1 MTTSDATSRP
11 TADAVLDS
19 QAIEPYQAE
28 LEPAIAHLRT
38 LSQQDIQSAWHW
50 IFQDVSIAKLERLP
64 WQNEPIAPLN
74 DRQHIA
80 WSKGQ
85 QVVWLV
91 QQVVVPEQ
99 VQRYPVAGL
108 TLRFSVAW
116 WAEVSE
122 IYVNGQ
128 LVQAGDLFDYFTRIQ
143 LSAAVKP
150 GQAFTLAIRLVS
162 PGHDDGALV
171 RSHLIYEVPN
181 TLDLPTPEPG
191 FVADEL
197 AVVREYLTHFQPD
210 QLSDL
215 TQIVRQIA
223 WNVLPD
229 RIAFHDSLAHIRQQ
243 LTRWQDWLK
252 QRQINY
258 LGHAHLDMA
267 WLWPLSD
274 TWDAAERTFT
284 SALSLQKDFPDLI
297 FGHSSPALYDWL
309 EQNRPELFSQI
320 QQQVQAGKWEII
332 AGLWVEPEFNTV
344 SGESIVRQ
352 VLYGQQY
359 TQEKFGVKSAIAWL
373 PDSFGFCWQL
383 PQILKQGGINY
394 FVTQKLRWNDSTQF
408 PHEIF
413 QWQAPDGSQIFSFM
427 SPPIGE
433 SIEPVKLAQYACRW
447 EAQTQQPSAF
457 WLPGIGDHGGGP
469 TRDMLEITQ
478 RWQASPVFPELQST
492 SALAY
497 LQQLEQSVRTAE
509 PPLPV
514 WNDELYLEF
523 HRGCYTSHADLKWLN
538 RRCEDWL
545 YEAELYATVAYLLTD
560 TPYPAP
566 ELEQAWKNV
575 LFNQFH
581 DILPGSAIPEVF
593 VDANQ
598 MWKEAQT
605 TALEIRD
612 CSLATIA
619 VQIDFSQPPAPDA
632 VPVVVFNS
640 CNWVRSHIIEL
651 TPPPEAPLDHWQVL
665 DQNHQPLTTQP
676 SHTSQTLLIQ
686 IPDVPSIGYR
696 VIWLVRSQPI
706 HPFTHLPIHPPTQY
720 HLQNPFLRVTLDPTT
735 GDIAQVFDQ
744 VNQRPVLGGN
754 GNQLQAFQDQ
764 GQYWDA
770 WNIDPDYQS
779 HPLPPSQLISINW
792 LEQGDLRQCIR
803 VVRRIGQSDFQQDYI
818 LEADSPILKIATKVN
833 WQERHV
839 LVKVAFPL
847 AIASDSATYEIPYG
861 AITRPTQPTTP
872 AEKAKWEVPAL
883 RWADLSTSTSNIPTP
898 DTPPSNTPNHQPNY
912 GVSLL
917 NDCKYGYDSQPN
929 CLRLTLLRGSEWPDP
944 QADLGEH
951 QFTYALYPHAKTWQ
965 TAQTVQRG
973 YELNRPL
980 LVWYPNLSSTTAMQ
994 SPTEPTTNLPTLNSF
1009 LSTSTPNNDNNSWIL
1024 SAVKPA
1030 ESNPKYIII
1039 RGYES
1044 GGQLTEIEP
1053 KNRLNLTQVEA
1064 VNLLEE
1070 PNNYPSSTLSNQT
1083 TTIHPWKIT
1092 SFRCQICDR
1101 TSTGCATHSSP

>member
-1 MTTSDATSRP
+1 MTTSDATS
-11 TADAVLDS
+11 TSANSGLNA
-19 QAIEPYQAE
+19 QAIEHYKTEIEA
-28 LEPAIAHLRT
+28 AIAHLRT

-50 IFQDVSIAKLERLP
+50 IFQDVSITELERLS
-64 WQNEPIAPLN
+64 WQDEPIAPLN

-99 VQRYPVAGL
+99 VQGYPVTDL

-128 LVQAGDLFDYFTRIQ
+128 LVQEGDLFDYFTRIQ
-143 LSAAVKP
+143 LSAAVQP
-150 GQAFTLAIRLVS
+150 GQMFTLAIRLVS

-171 RSHLIYEVPN
+171 RSHLVYEVPN
-181 TLDLPTPEPG
+181 SLDLPTPEPG
-191 FVADEL
+191 FIADEL
-197 AVVREYLTHFQPD
+197 AVVQEYLTHFRPE
-210 QLSDL
+210 QLSEL
-215 TQIVRQIA
+215 AQIVQQIGWDA
-223 WNVLPD
+223 LPD
-229 RIAFHDSLAHIRQQ
+229 RIAFHGSLAQVRQQ

-252 QRQINY
+252 QRRISY

-267 WLWPLSD
+267 WLWPISD
-274 TWDAAERTFT
+274 TWNAAERTFT

-309 EQNRPELFSQI
+309 ERNRPELFSQI
-320 QQQVQAGKWEII
+320 QQQVQTGRWEII

-352 VLYGQQY
+352 VLYGQRY

-383 PQILKQGGINY
+383 PQILKQGGIDY

-408 PHEIF
+408 PHEVF

-433 SIEPVKLAQYACRW
+433 SIEPVKLAQYACQW
-447 EAQTQQPSAF
+447 ETQTQQQSAF

-469 TRDMLEITQ
+469 TRDMLEIAQ
-478 RWQASPVFPELQST
+478 RWQASPVFPVLESA
-492 SALAY
+492 SALTY
-497 LQQLEQSVRTAE
+497 LQQLEQSVNTAE
-509 PPLPV
+509 QPLPI

-523 HRGCYTSHADLKWLN
+523 HRGCYTSHADQKWFN
-538 RRCEDWL
+538 RRSEDWL
-545 YEAELYATVAYLLTD
+545 YEAELYATIAYLLTD
-560 TPYPAP
+560 TPYPAAD
-566 ELEQAWKNV
+566 LEQAWKNV

-598 MWKEAQT
+598 MWQEAQT

-612 CSLATIA
+612 RALATIA
-619 VQIDFSQPPAPDA
+619 NQIDLTNPPQPDA
-632 VPVVVFNS
+632 TPIVIFNP
-640 CNWVRSHIIEL
+640 CNWTRSHIIEL
-651 TPPPEAPLDHWQVL
+651 TVRADTPVNHWQALDH
-665 DQNHQPLTTQP
+665 NHQPLITQP
-676 SHTSQTLLIQ
+676 SHTPHTLLVQ

-696 VIWLVRSQPI
+696 VIWLVRSQSI
-706 HPFTHLPIHPPTQY
+706 TSSTHPPQTYQ
-720 HLQNPFLRVTLDPTT
+720 LQNQFLQVTIDPST
-735 GDIAQVFDQ
+735 GDIAQIFDQ
-744 VNQRPVLGGN
+744 LNQRQVLSGH
-754 GNQLQAFQDQ
+754 GNQIQAFHDQ

-779 HPLPPSQLISINW
+779 HPLPPSQLVDIRW
-792 LEQGDLRQCIR
+792 LEQGELRQMIR

-818 LEADSPILKIATKVN
+818 LEADSPLLKIATKVN

-839 LVKVAFPL
+839 LVKAAFPL

-861 AITRPTQPTTP
+861 AIARPTQPITP
-872 AEKAKWEVPAL
+872 ADKAKWEVPTL
-883 RWADLSTSTSNIPTP
+883 RWADISTPISNPINPE
-898 DTPPSNTPNHQPNY
+898 SHY

-944 QADLGEH
+944 EADLGEH
-951 QFTYALYPHAKTWQ
+951 HFTYALYPHAGTWQ

-980 LVWYPNLSSTTAMQ
+980 LVWYPDQILSIDPLSK
-994 SPTEPTTNLPTLNSF
+994 PTSKLPTTNSF
-1009 LSTSTPNNDNNSWIL
+1009 LTTFTNTIEDNHWIL
-1024 SAVKPA
+1024 SAIKPA
-1030 ESNPKYIII
+1030 ESNSKRIIL
-1039 RGYES
+1039 RGYECC
-1044 GGQLTEIEP
+1044 GEPTQLEIQ
-1053 KNRLNLTQVEA
+1053 NNLGLTTIEA

-1070 PNNYPSSTLSNQT
+1070 PINHQPFQIRPNQAKNSTLNQPNSSTILHTAPLQPW
-1083 TTIHPWKIT
+1083 TINSFSCKIGFLT
-1092 SFRCQICDR
+1092 
-1101 TSTGCATHSSP
+1101 

>member
-1 MTTSDATSRP
+1 MTTSDATS
-11 TADAVLDS
+11 TSAASSELDS
-19 QAIEPYQAE
+19 QVIEQYKAE
-28 LEPAIAHLRT
+28 IETAIAHLRA

-50 IFQDVSIAKLERLP
+50 IFQDILSAELERLS
-64 WQNEPIAPLN
+64 WQDEPIAPLN
-74 DRQHIA
+74 NRQHIA

-99 VQRYPVAGL
+99 VQGYPVTDL

-128 LVQAGDLFDYFTRIQ
+128 LVQEGDLFDYFTRIQ
-143 LSAAVKP
+143 LSAAIQP
-150 GQAFTLAIRLVS
+150 GQTFTLAIRLVS

-181 TLDLPTPEPG
+181 SLNLPTPEPG
-191 FVADEL
+191 FIADEL
-197 AVVREYLTHFQPD
+197 AVVQEYLTHFQPE

-215 TQIVRQIA
+215 AQTVRQIA
-223 WNVLPD
+223 WNALPS
-229 RIAFHDSLAHIRQQ
+229 RIAFHNSLAQVRQQ

-267 WLWPLSD
+267 WLWPISD
-274 TWDAAERTFT
+274 TWNAAERTFT
-284 SALSLQKDFPDLI
+284 SALSLQKDCPDLI

-309 EQNRPELFSQI
+309 ERNRPELFQQI

-352 VLYGQQY
+352 VLYGQRY
-359 TQEKFGVKSAIAWL
+359 TEEKFGVKSAIAWL

-383 PQILKQGGINY
+383 PQILKQGGIDY

-433 SIEPVKLAQYACRW
+433 SIEPVKLAQYACQW
-447 EAQTQQPSAF
+447 ETQTQQQSTF
-457 WLPGIGDHGGGP
+457 WLPGVGDHGGGP
-469 TRDMLEITQ
+469 TRDMLEIAQ

-492 SALAY
+492 SALTY
-497 LQQLEQSVRTAE
+497 LQQLEQSVNTADQ
-509 PPLPV
+509 PLPI

-523 HRGCYTSHADLKWLN
+523 HRGCYTSHADQKWFN

-545 YEAELYATVAYLLTD
+545 YEAELYATIAYLLTD
-560 TPYPAP
+560 TPYPAA
-566 ELEQAWKNV
+566 ELEQTWKNV

-593 VDANQ
+593 ADANQ
-598 MWKEAQT
+598 MWHKAQT

-612 CSLATIA
+612 RALATIA
-619 VQIDFSQPPAPDA
+619 HQINLSNPPQPDA
-632 VPVVVFNS
+632 VPVVIFNP
-640 CNWVRSHIIEL
+640 CNWTRSHIVEL
-651 TPPPEAPLDHWQVL
+651 TVPADIPINHWQVL
-665 DQNHQPLTTQP
+665 DQNNEPLTTQP
-676 SHTSQTLLIQ
+676 SHTAQTLLVQ

-696 VIWLVRSQPI
+696 VLWLVRSQSS
-706 HPFTHLPIHPPTQY
+706 LAPPAPHAPPAPSTTTYQ
-720 HLQNPFLRVTLDPTT
+720 LQNHHLHITIDPTT
-735 GDIAQVFDQ
+735 GDISQIFDKL
-744 VNQRPVLGGN
+744 NQRHVLSGN
-754 GNQLQAFQDQ
+754 GNQLQAFQDK

-779 HPLPPSQLISINW
+779 HPLPPSQLIDIHW
-792 LEQGDLRQCIR
+792 LEQGDLRQIIR

-818 LEADSPILKIATKVN
+818 LEADSPILKIATQVN

-839 LVKVAFPL
+839 LVKAAFPL

-861 AITRPTQPTTP
+861 AIARPTRPTTP

-883 RWADLSTSTSNIPTP
+883 RWADISTPIN
-898 DTPPSNTPNHQPNY
+898 DDAANHNSHY
-912 GVSLL
+912 GISLL
-917 NDCKYGYDSQPN
+917 NDCKYGYDSQPD
-929 CLRLTLLRGSEWPDP
+929 CIRLTLLRGSEWPDP

-951 QFTYALYPHAKTWQ
+951 RFTYALYPHAGTWK
-965 TAQTVQRG
+965 TAQTIQRG
-973 YELNRPL
+973 HELNRPL
-980 LVWYPNLSSTTAMQ
+980 LVWYPDQSLSTIPPYEAT
-994 SPTEPTTNLPTLNSF
+994 PKLPIINSF
-1009 LSTSTPNNDNNSWIL
+1009 LTTITNNIEDNHWIL
-1024 SAVKPA
+1024 SAIKPA
-1030 ESNPKYIII
+1030 ESDSKCIIL
-1039 RGYES
+1039 RGYECC
-1044 GGQLTEIEP
+1044 GEPTQIELRNNLRLTTI
-1053 KNRLNLTQVEA
+1053 EA

-1070 PNNYPSSTLSNQT
+1070 PINHQLSSIPNQT
-1083 TTIHPWKIT
+1083 KNSTPNQPIPSTILHTAIIQPWQIT
-1092 SFRCQICDR
+1092 SFSYKIGFL
-1101 TSTGCATHSSP
+1101 T